1 MKYSTSMFH
10 WILASELATSGFALA
25 LGSVL
30 ILAPEDARADVSG
43 ANCQIYT
50 VLAMKTGDGSIPPDL
65 EFIGDQL
72 RDDGFAAFKGFRLLE
87 SRALELKLG
96 ATGVADMS
104 SGHRLQLTLLGAEQ
118 TRLKLRATLQAGDK
132 KLVDTDYKIEDAGI
146 LLLGGVRHPDGK
158 IFFAIQCRGVL

>member
-1 MKYSTSMFH
+1 MKYCKSMVR
-10 WILASELATSGFALA
+10 WILASGLSSSGVAVA
-25 LGSVL
+25 LGSTV
-30 ILAPEDARADVSG
+30 ILAPAEARAEVSG
-43 ANCQIYT
+43 VKCQIYA
-50 VLAMKTGDGSIPPDL
+50 VLAMKSGDGSIPLEL
-65 EFIGDQL
+65 EFLGEQL

-104 SGHRLQLTLLGAEQ
+104 SGHQLRLALLGAEQ

-158 IFFAIQCRGVL
+158 IFFAIQCRGVH